1 MTLLLDTHLLLWA
14 AGDSGQLSSKAQN
27 LLGDPAT
34 ELMFSTASIWEIVI
48 KSALDRDDFR
58 VDPQR
63 FRNGLI
69 QNGYSELE
77 IRSEHALTVGSLPLI
92 HKDPLRPHTHSA
104 SAGRK
109 CHAAYHGRQDGSLF
123 RSHPSGLIDY
133 QTSQNTRRCFDGY
146 MWHLRPPCR
155 DVIAWNH
162 VSTPISVL
170 TSSRQSLARVLWSL
184 APAGRSR
191 AVSRARCRT

>member
-27 LLGDPAT
+27 LLDDPAT
-34 ELMFSTASIWEIVI
+34 ELMFSTASIWEVVI

-77 IRSEHALTVGSLPLI
+77 IRSEHALAVGSLPLI
-92 HKDPLRPHTHSA
+92 HKDPFDRILIAQAQVENVTLLTTDDKMAR
-104 SAGRK
+104 
-109 CHAAYHGRQDGSLF
+109 Y
-123 RSHPSGLIDY
+123 SG
-133 QTSQNTRRCFDGY
+133 
-146 MWHLRPPCR
+146 
-155 DVIAWNH
+155 
-162 VSTPISVL
+162 PIQV
-170 TSSRQSLARVLWSL
+170 V
-184 APAGRSR
+184 
-191 AVSRARCRT
+191 